1 MFPLTDPLLPRRRL
15 LGLLA
20 VASPSIVALR
30 RRAAEAVRQI
40 DRSTLSALADVALP
54 ASIGPDE
61 RARTAAGFE
70 QWLAAYRGGAELLH
84 GYGSSEIRRAPPS
97 PAPKWRAQ
105 LQRLDEAARRRHARA
120 FAELDRPAATALL
133 EAALQDIHTPV
144 LPAIATAPHV
154 ALGLLAF
161 WVDLPAGYDQGY
173 GGRVGRFGCRPLAK
187 NPGRPEPLAGGS

>member
-20 VASPSIVALR
+20 VASPPMVALR
-30 RRAAEAVRQI
+30 RRAVRAVQQI
-40 DRSTLSALADVALP
+40 DRSTLAALAEVALP
-54 ASIGPDE
+54 TSIGKE
-61 RARTAAGFE
+61 ERTATVAGFE
-70 QWLAAYRGGAELLH
+70 KWLAGYRGGAELLH
-84 GYGSSEIRRAPPS
+84 GYGTSEIHRAPPS

-105 LQRLDEAARRRHARA
+105 LHALDEAARQRHARP
-120 FAELDRPAATALL
+120 FAEVDHATATALL
-133 EAALQDIHTPV
+133 EAALGDIHSPA

-173 GGRVGRFGCRPLAK
+173 GRHIGRFGCRPLAK
-187 NPGRPEPLAGGS
+187 SSDRPEPLGGRS

>member
-1 MFPLTDPLLPRRRL
+1 MFPLTDPVLPRRRL

-20 VASPSIVALR
+20 VASPSMVALR
-30 RRAAEAVRQI
+30 RRAVRAVRQI
-40 DRSTLSALADVALP
+40 ERSTLAALAEVALP
-54 ASIGPDE
+54 TSIGQEE
-61 RARTAAGFE
+61 RTRTVAGFE
-70 QWLAAYRGGAELLH
+70 RWLAGYRGGAELLH

-105 LQRLDEAARRRHARA
+105 LTALDEAARQHHARP
-120 FAELDRPAATALL
+120 FAEVDHAAATALL
-133 EAALQDIHTPV
+133 EAALRDIHTPV

-173 GGRVGRFGCRPLAK
+173 GGHIGRLGCRPLAK
-187 NPGRPEPLAGGS
+187 SPDRPEPLGGRS